1 MKVKVQVFLKKTYDG
16 TTEVVSGGAKLALVT
31 GKVLFKTA
39 CTGIKLVK
47 AVNNLFPGQ
56 SSSSSS
62 GSNIFPFGM
71 NTVGKGD
78 DNYIPTGFSQPQP
91 PKQRRKQIRSED
103 SAEENRR
110 RNKAGEPAEV
120 IMDDFISRGKI
131 GPKGSRRGRSQSSR

>member
-1 MKVKVQVFLKKTYDG
+1 MKVQVFLKKTYDG

-62 GSNIFPFGM
+62 GSNVFPYPM
-71 NTVGKGD
+71 NNMGKED
-78 DNYIPTGFSQPQP
+78 DNSIPTGFATPQ
-91 PKQRRKQIRSED
+91 PKQRRKKYAVNLRQRKTED
-103 SAEENRR
+103 EIKTKEN
-110 RNKAGEPAEV
+110 
-120 IMDDFISRGKI
+120 
-131 GPKGSRRGRSQSSR
+131 Q

>member
-1 MKVKVQVFLKKTYDG
+1 M
-16 TTEVVSGGAKLALVT
+16 
-31 GKVLFKTA
+31 
-39 CTGIKLVK
+39 
-47 AVNNLFPGQ
+47 FPGQ
-56 SSSSSS
+56 SSSSS
-62 GSNIFPFGM
+62 GSNPFPFGM
-71 NTVGKGD
+71 NNVGKGD
-78 DNYIPTGFSQPQP
+78 DNHIPTGFSQPQP